1 MAKIVYL
8 DAGHGGKD
16 NGASGN
22 GLKEKDVVLELVSL
36 TKKQLENYQ
45 GVDVRLT
52 RSDDRFLE
60 LYDRAK
66 LANNAGAELFVS
78 LHINANVNTTAN
90 GFETYRYNG
99 STSVKTRAL
108 QNVLHRNIVKRCD
121 FFDDRGQKTANYS
134 VLRNT
139 DMPAILTENGF
150 ISNAKDA
157 GYLKDA
163 SKLYRIAQGHAEG
176 IAEFLGLVRK
186 DSATTA
192 PATNEK
198 LYRVQ
203 VGSFAE
209 EANATALVNKLIKL
223 GYKPYIVES

>member
-1 MAKIVYL
+1 
-8 DAGHGGKD
+8 
-16 NGASGN
+16 
-22 GLKEKDVVLELVSL
+22 
-36 TKKQLENYQ
+36 
-45 GVDVRLT
+45 
-52 RSDDRFLE
+52 
-60 LYDRAK
+60 
-66 LANNAGAELFVS
+66 
-78 LHINANVNTTAN
+78 
-90 GFETYRYNG
+90 
-99 STSVKTRAL
+99 
-108 QNVLHRNIVKRCD
+108 
-121 FFDDRGQKTANYS
+121 
-134 VLRNT
+134 
-139 DMPAILTENGF
+139 MPAILTENGF

-203 VGSFAE
+203 VGAFSDKT
-209 EANATALVNKLIKL
+209 NATALVNKLIKL